1 MVMFEAPDANIQ
13 TGLMALT
20 RLNLTNF
27 RCYDFARLEVDSRP
41 IVLTGPNGAGKTNV
55 LEAVSFLAPGRG
67 LRAARLGEVGRRYG
81 AQHSASETCGPRAW
95 AVAAQ
100 LAWDDATVDIGTGL
114 EPTTDETRRE
124 RRIIKIDGETGK
136 SQKDLGLLT
145 SALWLTPQMDRLFL
159 EGASGRRRFV
169 DRLILGLHPDHGG
182 PVSAYDHSMRSR
194 NKLLKEGCRDGDW
207 LDSVE
212 DSMAR
217 YGIAVAARRLETVDS
232 LQELAAGDDGPFPG
246 AELEMQGR
254 LESWLDDM
262 SALDAEDRF
271 REALSAQRKS
281 DRGLGATSI
290 GPHRSDLL
298 VHHRKNGE
306 KASQCSTGE
315 QKALLIR
322 IILAAAQL
330 QTRER
335 GRPPLLLL
343 DEIAAHLDAK
353 RRAALFDIICSLRIQ
368 AWMTGTDNS
377 MFQALGERAQF
388 FDISAARIEK
398 ISVTH
403 KAFYNSI

>member
-1 MVMFEAPDANIQ
+1 MFEAPDADVR
-13 TGLMALT
+13 TGAMSLK
-20 RLNLTNF
+20 RLNLTDF

-67 LRAARLGEVGRRYG
+67 LRAARLRDVGRRNG
-81 AQHSASETCGPRAW
+81 AQYPVSEAFCPRAW

-100 LAWDDATVDIGTGL
+100 LALDDATVDIGIGL
-114 EPTTDETRRE
+114 EPAIEETARE
-124 RRIIKIDGETGK
+124 RRIIKIDGESGK
-136 SQKDLGLLT
+136 SQTDLGRLT

-159 EGASGRRRFV
+159 EGASGRRRFI

-194 NKLLKEGCRDGDW
+194 NKLLKDGSRDGEW
-207 LDSVE
+207 VDSVE

-217 YGIAVAARRLETVDS
+217 HGVAVAARRLETVRS
-232 LQELAAGDDGPFPG
+232 LCEIALGDDGPFPG
-246 AELEMQGR
+246 VNLDMQGR

-271 REALSAQRKS
+271 REVLATERDS
-281 DRGLGATSI
+281 DRDAGATST

-298 VHHRKNGE
+298 VNHRHHGE
-306 KASQCSTGE
+306 AASQCSTGE

-322 IILAAAQL
+322 IILAAARL

-343 DEIAAHLDAK
+343 DEIAAHLDAT
-353 RRAALFDIICSLRIQ
+353 RRAALFDVICGLGIQ
-368 AWMTGTDNS
+368 AWMTGTDDS
-377 MFQALGERAQF
+377 MFQTLGTRAQF
-388 FDISAARIEK
+388 FNISAARIEK
-398 ISVTH
+398 IPGTH
-403 KAFYNSI
+403 ITSYNQV